1 MIGGK
6 CSRKVLVLHY
16 ATLGVAPTF
25 PQQQQVPLVAEHFR
39 LLRSSM
45 AKTKKQLHAES
56 PSKKKAKRTADD
68 EATDSDVVEV
78 EEDFTFCLPEDEN
91 SYSTITRDSFRSTTC
106 QGRFIQCKE
115 KKEQTASML
124 LARVHN
130 GHLRSKPGFKKAFK
144 AAFMKWSA
152 KPSTSKKKT
161 RCQVLVNEYSRFFS
175 TVVTAIKKEWY
186 LHPTTLEDPTQSES
200 MVERFVVMTRVTY
213 CKHTQDLLMKPGS
226 FKRHSEKVAIS
237 NFKAAYQVRICFLI

>member
-6 CSRKVLVLHY
+6 YFRKVLVLQY
-16 ATLGVAPTF
+16 ATLGV
-25 PQQQQVPLVAEHFR
+25 
-39 LLRSSM
+39 
-45 AKTKKQLHAES
+45 
-56 PSKKKAKRTADD
+56 
-68 EATDSDVVEV
+68 
-78 EEDFTFCLPEDEN
+78 EN
-91 SYSTITRDSFRSTTC
+91 SFSTITRDPLFRSTTC

-130 GHLRSKPGFKKAFK
+130 GHLRSKRGFKKAFK
-144 AAFMKWSA
+144 AAFLKWSA
-152 KPSTSKKKT
+152 KPSTSKKNT
-161 RCQVLVNEYSRFFS
+161 RCQVLVNEYSRFFF

-213 CKHTQDLLMKPGS
+213 CKNTQDLIMKPGS
-226 FKRHSEKVAIS
+226 FKRHSEKVAIT
-237 NFKAAYQVRICFLI
+237 NFKAAITNFFYLTISHISFHYKL